1 MNLIV
6 YCCLNILCIG
16 SLAYGQMT
24 NFINHE
30 SKIEKF
36 AEKQWFID
44 NIPFIDIPH
53 KEIEEI
59 YYYRFSTLKRHLRYT
74 IPGSGYTVTEFVHRV
89 GYSQKFDTIVAAA
102 GHHIYESRWLRNR
115 RYVQVNFVFSSNE
128 EVIALRYERLY

>member
-1 MNLIV
+1 MRAKSRVLPKN
-6 YCCLNILCIG
+6 NG
-16 SLAYGQMT
+16 SM
-24 NFINHE
+24 
-30 SKIEKF
+30 
-36 AEKQWFID
+36 D

-115 RYVQVNFVFSSNE
+115 RYVQVNFVFR
-128 EVIALRYERLY
+128 I